1 LKPTKEQQMPIVT
14 SRHNPIIPDG
24 IDFTIGCDWE
34 AIKTEMTR
42 QQEGLSKEPY
52 FELVVCP
59 PLNSVRYY
67 GAPCSGD
74 ESFPNY
80 LLFQRAFH
88 CAFKDQKEQPRLIDI
103 GISAPI
109 SFYLPMEKMFLSR
122 EESLTLMNQN
132 NTLGHL
138 IEGDV
143 CKAETTKEQPYD
155 GICYYAPS
163 HTHELNPH
171 ILSGDYLMM
180 STEEGS
186 RLKTYKES
194 APDAPEFGTY
204 KNLRRNIVQ
213 RVGRIASAAIKQN
226 TTRLFLA
233 FPFSDNTFLRKVGKS
248 LRPSWNLVY
257 QYGLMYEESSAV
269 NQKAKVLYC
278 RHNPCH
284 WSIQYWEVR

>member
-1 LKPTKEQQMPIVT
+1 MTTLPSRYTPIV
-14 SRHNPIIPDG
+14 PDG
-24 IDFTIGCDWE
+24 IEFTIGYDWE
-34 AIKTEMTR
+34 ASKTEITR
-42 QQEGLSKEPY
+42 QQEGVSKVPS

-59 PLNSVRYY
+59 SLTSARYY
-67 GAPCSGD
+67 GDPCSAD

-88 CAFKDQKEQPRLIDI
+88 CAFKEQKEQPRLIDI
-103 GISAPI
+103 GVSAPI
-109 SFYLPMEKMFLSR
+109 SFYLPKDKMFLSR
-122 EESLTLMNQN
+122 EGSLTLMNQN

-171 ILSGDYLMM
+171 VVSGDYLVVP
-180 STEEGS
+180 TEEES
-186 RLKTYKES
+186 RLKTYKDLAS
-194 APDAPEFGTY
+194 DAPEFGTY
-204 KNLRRNIVQ
+204 TDLRQNILK
-213 RVGRIASAAIKQN
+213 RVKEISLAAKKHEI
-226 TTRLFLA
+226 TRLFFA
-233 FPFSDNTFLRKVGKS
+233 FPFSDNAFLRNVGKS
-248 LRPSWNLVY
+248 LKPSWNLVY

-278 RHNPCH
+278 RHTPCR
-284 WSIQYWEVR
+284 WSIQYWEAK